1 MPLTL
6 AALRLY
12 YSTVT
17 PDDDTVLAIGGAIS
31 KIKRPSFASASGTIQ
46 ILSSSAADTVA
57 TINVFGRDAT
67 GAIVNESHALNG
79 TTPVL
84 YTTVWNRLLKAIKSQ
99 GCAGDVIVEEQVAV
113 RTNTAQAGATPVT
126 IVLDAGASAVD
137 DFYDAMVI
145 RITAGTGSGQIRQII
160 DYVGATKVATVD
172 HSWATPPDATS
183 TFRIAQGYVFEKL
196 PFEVFE
202 VRRPFYNAFADVP
215 GGVQKTYFEK
225 AFWENRDQ
233 TLSLTSSQAIKFAD
247 PAGVIDFG
255 LETVINGTGTNGGG
269 NNRQVAPAG
278 VTFDSLA
285 KNIVAGGN
293 PAGLG
298 VLQAGSDQGI
308 WFRLTLAAG
317 APGQDTTFTPALTGQ
332 TS

>member
-1 MPLTL
+1 MPLL
-6 AALRLY
+6 LSALRLY

-17 PDDDTVLAIGGAIS
+17 PDDDTVLAIGGVIS
-31 KIKRPSFASASGTIQ
+31 KIKRPSFSSASGSVQ
-46 ILSSSAADTVA
+46 ILSSSAADTVP
-57 TINVFGRDAT
+57 TIAISGRDAT
-67 GAIVNESHALNG
+67 GAIVSETHALNG

-84 YTTVWNRLLKAIKSQ
+84 FSTNWNRLLKAIKSQ

-113 RTNTAQAGATPVT
+113 RSNTAVAGSAFDIT
-126 IVLDAGASAVD
+126 LDAGASAVD

-145 RITAGTGSGQIRQII
+145 RITAGTGTGQIRQII
-160 DYVGATKVATVD
+160 NYVGATKVASVD

-183 TFRIAQGYVFEKL
+183 VFRIAQGYVFEKV

-215 GGVQKTYFEK
+215 SGVAKTYFEK

-255 LETVINGTGTNGGG
+255 LEANINGGSTNGGG
-269 NNRQVAPAG
+269 NNRQVTPAG
-278 VTFDSLA
+278 VVFDSIA

-308 WFRLTLAAG
+308 WFRLSLAAG
-317 APGQDTTFTPALTGQ
+317 AAGQDTTFTPALTGQ